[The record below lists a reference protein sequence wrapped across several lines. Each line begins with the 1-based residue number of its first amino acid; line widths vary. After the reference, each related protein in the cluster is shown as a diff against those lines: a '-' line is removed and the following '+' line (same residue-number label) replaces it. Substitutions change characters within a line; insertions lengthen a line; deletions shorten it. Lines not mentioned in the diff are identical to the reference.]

1 VADPDLKEFFYVDV
15 DRTRSLLAQLQGGI
29 VDAITSEAANTVE
42 ANATASFFGIGGQG
56 GYARETRSHESRSF
70 QEMVFVA
77 FEALADK
84 RELISDLDEGFTHS
98 DKWSDGTVHSA
109 LSEGQLIRL
118 QCDVQTLDGGLF
130 GERIARFE
138 KMARAILGI
147 SGQRTAKHSTPAQRA
162 QLSNAALAAVMGG
175 MTPDQLEAMTG
186 FVDAFVGEG
195 IAFRALP
202 CGKDDATSGFA
213 GALLGRREYIQEERE
228 SLFSR
233 YGVTASSWT
242 CVMQIA
248 AIPAMPQAASAVDGS
263 EIEETETET
272 GLDAPDDDSGIDRA
286 AMERLA
292 VELLDMMEKI
302 GIVEG
307 PRWPTIS
314 VTPLAVY
321 RTVPQPG

>member
-1 VADPDLKEFFYVDV
+1 MTELALKEFFYVDV

-42 ANATASFFGIGGQG
+42 ASATASLFGIGGGG

-77 FEALADK
+77 FEAMADD
-84 RELISDLDEGFTHS
+84 RGLITDLDDRFTRS
-98 DKWSDGTVHSA
+98 ESWSDGTVHSA
-109 LSEGQLIRL
+109 LLEGQLIRV

-138 KMARAILGI
+138 KMARGVLGL
-147 SGQRTAKHSTPAQRA
+147 SGHETPKHSTPAQRA
-162 QLSNAALAAVMGG
+162 QFSNTTLAALMGG
-175 MTPDQLEAMTG
+175 MSPVQLTAMTE
-186 FVDAFVGEG
+186 FVDAFVGQG
-195 IAFRALP
+195 IAFRALA
-202 CGKDDATSGFA
+202 CGKDDPPAGFA

-242 CVMQIA
+242 CVMQVA
-248 AIPAMPQAASAVDGS
+248 AIPAPPA
-263 EIEETETET
+263 EIADDSPEESDETESDSIDSTEDEST
-272 GLDAPDDDSGIDRA
+272 IDRA
-286 AMERLA
+286 AMESLA
-292 VELLDMMEKI
+292 VDLLDMMEKI

-321 RTVPQPG
+321 RTVPQPD